1 MKKIIIH
8 DFAGHP
14 FTLSFQK
21 ELSKKYK
28 IYHLFFKND
37 YGLKLILEIL

>member
-14 FTLSFQK
+14 FAFELSK

-28 IYHLFFKND
+28 IYHLFLKMIMV
-37 YGLKLILEIL
+37 LKLILEIL